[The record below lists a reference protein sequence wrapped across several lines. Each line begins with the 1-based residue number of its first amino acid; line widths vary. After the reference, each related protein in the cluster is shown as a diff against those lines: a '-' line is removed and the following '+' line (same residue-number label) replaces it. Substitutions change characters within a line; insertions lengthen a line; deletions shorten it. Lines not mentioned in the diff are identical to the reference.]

1 MKILDLSREELA
13 SFVTWFNKFYGYYP
27 VIIGG
32 WAVYYYN
39 NYLMSKDIDV
49 VFEARLKTYDTAL
62 LQYLVS
68 NGYSLYNKEKWG
80 MTKTFRKAARTN
92 GDEYFIDI
100 DACSIYDSNIYHR
113 NNKLHLPYSLTSK
126 NSILMKDS
134 HGGKEIDYRIPTIE
148 LLFLFKLKAYSDR
161 DFDLQSS
168 TSSEDILYLTSK
180 RNKDGSD
187 IIALIDPKH
196 CKEKIDY
203 TTLAKLAKSLN
214 LLEETVSTLRQIIDN
229 DAPKNSYRRLP
240 PHESTKLLETAVK
253 NISNEAHLDISTYL
267 EVK

>member
-13 SFVTWFNKFYGYYP
+13 SFVAWFNKFYGHYP

-39 NYLMSKDIDV
+39 NYLMSKDVDV

-62 LQYLVS
+62 LQYLAS

-80 MTKTFRKAARTN
+80 IAKTFRKTARIN

-113 NNKLHLPYSLTSK
+113 NNKLHLPYSLVSK
-126 NSILMKDS
+126 SSVLVKDS
-134 HGGKEIDYRIPTIE
+134 HGEKRTDYRVPTIE

-161 DFDLQSS
+161 DFDLQSA
-168 TSSEDILYLTSK
+168 TSSEDISYLTSK

-187 IIALIDPKH
+187 VLALLDSEH
-196 CKEKIDY
+196 CKEKVDY
-203 TTLAKLAKSLN
+203 AALAKLAKSLN
-214 LLEETVSTLRQIIDN
+214 LLEETVSTLR
-229 DAPKNSYRRLP
+229 
-240 PHESTKLLETAVK
+240 
-253 NISNEAHLDISTYL
+253 
-267 EVK
+267 